1 MEEKSKLCTTES
13 KKVIFFD
20 IDGTLHCPT
29 VGIPLSAKEGIR
41 KLKENGHL
49 VFICTGRTKAMLFN
63 ELEDMGF
70 DGIIAGAGTYVEY
83 EKEVLYRYDLDEE
96 TARSIATDFRTRDI
110 IPVPEGHDIF
120 YLEDERNWSPE
131 YKYVYEKYYS
141 NVGGRI
147 EKMPADDKGI
157 KCAKMSGVMHKAS
170 DIEKAKAAYE
180 EEYLVVLHGNV
191 IIELIPKGFSKAEGI
206 KRMLDKLGIRRENTY
221 AFGDSMNDYEMLEYV
236 QYGVAMGNSDER
248 LLSVAAYVAD
258 TVENDGI
265 YKALEHYG
273 LI

>member
-1 MEEKSKLCTTES
+1 MKENNKLCNAET
-13 KKVIFFD
+13 KKAIFFD

-29 VGIPLSAKEGIR
+29 VGIPLSAKQGIK

-63 ELEDMGF
+63 ELDDMGF

-96 TARSIATDFRTRDI
+96 TAGCIASDFRTRDI

-120 YLEDERNWSPE
+120 YLEDENNWSAE

-141 NVGGRI
+141 NVGGCI
-147 EKMPADDKGI
+147 EKMPEDDKGI
-157 KCAKMSGVMHKAS
+157 KCAKMSGVMHKAC
-170 DIEKAKAAYE
+170 DMEKVKAAYE
-180 EEYLVVLHGNV
+180 EDYLVVLHGNV

-206 KRMLDKLGIRRENTY
+206 KVMLEKLGIKRENTY

-236 QYGVAMGNSDER
+236 EYGIAMGNADEK
-248 LLSVAAYVAD
+248 LIKVASYVTD

-265 YKALEHYG
+265 YKALEKYD